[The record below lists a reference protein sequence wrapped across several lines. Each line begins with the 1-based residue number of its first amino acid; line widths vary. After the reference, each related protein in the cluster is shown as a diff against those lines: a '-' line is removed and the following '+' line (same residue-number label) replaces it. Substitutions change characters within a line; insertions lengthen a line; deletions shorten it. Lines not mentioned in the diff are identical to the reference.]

1 LTIREG
7 GHNPTSEIMMTK
19 STIIGAAMV
28 AAAAVAVPVLAWSQ
42 ATPDGPGGGHHRW
55 EHDRM
60 AQSPQQACED
70 HIARRAGFAA
80 YIAAKLDLTPDQK
93 PLWDKV
99 QAAMQASADK
109 QRQVCATL
117 KPASERGQETMIDRM
132 NTRQAMLTAQLQG
145 LQQVEPAVQALYQSL
160 TPAQKAVMDHP
171 FHRG

>member
-1 LTIREG
+1 
-7 GHNPTSEIMMTK
+7 MTK

-28 AAAAVAVPVLAWSQ
+28 AATAVMVPILAWSQ
-42 ATPDGPGGGHHRW
+42 AAPDRPDGGPRHHGW
-55 EHDRM
+55 EQRM

-109 QRQVCATL
+109 QRQVCSTL
-117 KPASERGQETMIDRM
+117 KPAAERGQETMIDRM

>member
-1 LTIREG
+1 M
-7 GHNPTSEIMMTK
+7 MMTK

-42 ATPDGPGGGHHRW
+42 TAPDGPGGWHHGW
-55 EHDRM
+55 EHGRM

-70 HIARRAGFAA
+70 RIARRAGFAA
-80 YIAAKLDLTPDQK
+80 YIAAKLDLTADQK

-99 QAAMQASADK
+99 QAAMQAAADK

-117 KPASERGQETMIDRM
+117 KPASERDQETIIDRM

>member
-1 LTIREG
+1 
-7 GHNPTSEIMMTK
+7 MKK
-19 STIIGAAMV
+19 STFIGAAMI

-42 ATPDGPGGGHHRW
+42 AAPDRPDGWRHHGW
-55 EHDRM
+55 EHGRM

-70 HIARRAGFAA
+70 RIARHAGFAA
-80 YIAAKLDLTPDQK
+80 YIAAKLDLTADQK

-109 QRQVCATL
+109 ERQVCSTL
-117 KPASERGQETMIDRM
+117 KPASERSSETMIDRM

-145 LQQVEPAVQALYQSL
+145 IQQVEPAVQALYQSL
-160 TPAQKAVMDHP
+160 TPAQKAVLDHP